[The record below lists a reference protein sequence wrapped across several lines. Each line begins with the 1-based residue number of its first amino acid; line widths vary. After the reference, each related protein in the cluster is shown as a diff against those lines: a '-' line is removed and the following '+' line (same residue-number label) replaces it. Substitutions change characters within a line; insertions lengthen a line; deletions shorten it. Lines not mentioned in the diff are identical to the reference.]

1 MGFSEASGASTGAAP
16 LASEKPTWKNKT
28 EKSRA
33 GLGVLLSGPRPFKVK
48 PARTYCFLAPKAPM
62 KLSVISS
69 VVSLTPKVPPI
80 ALGAMFSSSS
90 FVSGP

>member
-1 MGFSEASGASTGAAP
+1 MGFSEASGASTGAAS

-62 KLSVISS
+62 KLSRPP
-69 VVSLTPKVPPI
+69 SLEAPKVPMTEAGLSVVACP
-80 ALGAMFSSSS
+80 S
-90 FVSGP
+90 P